1 MSWAYNAFAMKPKY
15 LCASVFASLLT
26 AALACNS
33 GPAPVAVQSV
43 PTQSIATK
51 PPLALSATSLPT
63 SAPTTAPS
71 SPAAWAMKES
81 LAYLASDELEGR
93 GLDTPGI
100 NLAAAFIAGD
110 FHGADLKPLPGM
122 ADYFQRFD
130 MTTADGV
137 APETTLTVNG
147 KTLSLKEDYN
157 PLSFTAEKAFDAP
170 AVFVGYGITSKEH
183 DYDDYAGI
191 DVKGKVAVAW
201 RFEPVD
207 KDGKSKFAKDGWSD
221 LAPLG
226 EKAKNAAEH
235 GAVALV
241 LVNPPLFKGMDTLL
255 PFAREFMGATA
266 AIPIIHLKRTVG
278 DLIIQQGTGVEPKA
292 LQEQIDEKPS
302 PKSLALKNSKIS
314 GKVAVK
320 RTIRQLKNV
329 IACLPGSG
337 PHADEYVIVGGHYD
351 HLGHGGFGSL
361 SPKSREIHHGA
372 DDNGSGTAAVLELA
386 QEYGGRA
393 RAGNLPPRTIV
404 FVAFTAEEEGLIGSA
419 HFVSHPP
426 LPLDKVVAMVN
437 LDMVGRL
444 REETLYIGGSG
455 TAPSLERILAEADH
469 GSPIKIKDIGKG
481 GRGPSD
487 HMSFAMKKIPVL
499 FFFTGLHGDYH
510 RPTDKIEKINF
521 NGMADVVEF
530 TTRVIDGIAAMPK
543 EQYVASA
550 DAHSMSMGMGTS
562 AGGGNRASLGVVPAY
577 GDETGVKGVRITG
590 TSPGSPA
597 ETAGL
602 KEGDVL
608 IGFNGKALDNLM
620 DLSNALGAAKP
631 GDKVKLKIV
640 RDNKEVGVEATL
652 AERK

>member
-15 LCASVFASLLT
+15 LCASVFASLLI

-33 GPAPVAVQSV
+33 RPAPVAVQSV
-43 PTQSIATK
+43 PIQSASAK
-51 PPLALSATSLPT
+51 PLALSATSLPT

-100 NLAAAFIAGD
+100 NLAAAYIAGD
-110 FHGADLKPLPGM
+110 FHGAGLKPLPGM

-137 APETTLTVNG
+137 APETNLSING
-147 KTLSLKEDYN
+147 KTLNLKEDYN
-157 PLSFTAEKAFDAP
+157 PLSFSAEKVFDAP

-183 DYDDYAGI
+183 AYDDYAGL
-191 DVKGKVAVAW
+191 DLKGKVAVAW
-201 RFEPVD
+201 RFEPVG

-266 AIPIIHLKRTVG
+266 AIPVIHVTRSVG
-278 DLIIQQGTGVEPKA
+278 DGLIQQGAGVEPKT
-292 LQEQIDEKPS
+292 LEEQIDEKPS
-302 PKSLALKNSKIS
+302 PKSQALKDSKIS

-320 RTIRQLKNV
+320 RTIRQLRNV
-329 IACLPGSG
+329 IAYLPGSG
-337 PHADEYVIVGGHYD
+337 PHADEYVIVGAHYD

-361 SPKSREIHHGA
+361 SPKSHEIHHGA

-386 QEYGGRA
+386 QEYGDRA
-393 RAGNLPPRTIV
+393 RAGNLPPRSVV
-404 FVAFTAEEEGLIGSA
+404 FVTFTAEEEGLIGSM

-444 REETLYIGGSG
+444 REETLYIGGAG
-455 TAPSLERILAEADH
+455 TAPSLEHILAQADA

-530 TTRVIDGIAAMPK
+530 SARVIDGIAAMPK
-543 EQYVASA
+543 EQYVTAA
-550 DAHSMSMGMGTS
+550 DAHSMSMGMGS
-562 AGGGNRASLGVVPAY
+562 SGGGNHASLGVVPSY
-577 GDETGVKGVRITG
+577 GDESAVKGVRITG

-602 KEGDVL
+602 KEGDV
-608 IGFNGKALDNLM
+608 IVGFNGKTLDNLM

-631 GDKVKLKIV
+631 GDKVKLKV
-640 RDNKEVGVEATL
+640 MRDNKEVGLEATL